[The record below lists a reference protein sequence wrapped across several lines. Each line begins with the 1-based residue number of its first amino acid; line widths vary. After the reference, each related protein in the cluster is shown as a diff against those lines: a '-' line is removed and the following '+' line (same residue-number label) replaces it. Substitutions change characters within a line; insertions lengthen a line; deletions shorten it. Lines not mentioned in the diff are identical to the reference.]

1 MRVVVIILAGS
12 ATALTDIE
20 HKPFMRKNIDPIV
33 YPGKYVSH
41 MHSFYGSDAIT
52 KDLPT
57 TAELQK
63 GCPSGENPNDMSV
76 YWAPTLYYVNG
87 DNYTEIYPA
96 TFKTYYEQI
105 DHAEI
110 PFPNDFHAV
119 AGNASAKSQADIDEK
134 VTAITWWCDGNGPE
148 DRNSRPRAAF
158 PRSTCSAHMQAIVR
172 FPDCVDPNKITDYT
186 YAALH
191 GGRCPPNMKRMPS
204 LRFSVRYD
212 TRKAIP
218 QGWKGV
224 PPIKLACGEIGD
236 GYCFHGDFINGW
248 FEDAAQ
254 TMLKAKGQG
263 FMRIDGAHGIG
274 KVPFGSTGCK
284 TRDRDP
290 ENGTDDYHKSLEMM
304 DGHMN

>member
-1 MRVVVIILAGS
+1 M
-12 ATALTDIE
+12 
-20 HKPFMRKNIDPIV
+20 
-33 YPGKYVSH
+33 
-41 MHSFYGSDAIT
+41 
-52 KDLPT
+52 
-57 TAELQK
+57 
-63 GCPSGENPNDMSV
+63 
-76 YWAPTLYYVNG
+76 YYVNG
-87 DNYTEIYPA
+87 DTYTEIYPA

-119 AGNASAKSQADIDEK
+119 AGNASAVSQADIDEK
-134 VTAITWWCDGNGPE
+134 VTAITWWCDGAGPE
-148 DRNSRPRAAF
+148 DRNTRPRAAF

-191 GGRCPPNMKRMPS
+191 GGSCPSNMKRMPS

-248 FEDAAQ
+248 FEDAAL

-263 FMRIDGAHGIG
+263 FMRIDGAHGLG

-284 TRDRDP
+284 TQDRDP

-304 DGHMN
+304 DGNMK